1 MEREIAGYEILEVL
15 GSSSISY
22 TYKARANLV
31 NNINNENKTVVIKVF
46 RPHLSSFPQTSLE
59 TNRRSELISSTNHS
73 GLVNVIAQGEE
84 NGRLWIVTEYCE
96 HQTLEKIL
104 DSMNGLSQII
114 TILKNMSDTISFF
127 NNMGIYHTNITPSN
141 VFVNTI
147 TSEVKISDLTISEA
161 LRNSTS
167 NTYISINRPETPYMA
182 PESLNNQPAG
192 LSSNI
197 YSIGVIAYRL
207 ITGVLPYRSLDR
219 SVSYAQK
226 TSSAPKGPS
235 TLNKILPKEMDFIF
249 NKILSPHPHMRYEN
263 LDTFISDLSRLSL
276 INISAKMSTMK
287 SNEESQSPIP
297 GLENEITGED
307 TTVAGSGIRCR
318 ICGYENVPGTEWCMG
333 CRSILKRVGAGE
345 DEKVA
350 SSEERTLRKET
361 RDRIRRTLLGGIS
374 ICFLA
379 FSVTQF
385 LDITFPLPP
394 PTSNISSISE
404 PGEWAMIHRD
414 YSGLHTIET
423 ENLSIAGNVKW
434 AFETNEQIV
443 STPILKGDIVYVN
456 AQDNR
461 IVALNKDSGAIIWER
476 PTEIPIDSSPA
487 VTDNLVFI
495 ALRNNKVLALD
506 RYNGDEKWQFAMP
519 DNPDALPLTGSP
531 LVKDGVL
538 YIGSGD
544 NKLYALDALTGEL
557 KWDYLTRDWL
567 TNTPAISNNLLVI
580 SSMDGRV
587 TIHDTNTGKRRF
599 SFRGLGPHIMGS
611 PNISGDSI
619 YVTYR
624 NGYVVSV
631 NLHEEEVLF
640 FSRYYRLRLQ
650 LWLWG
655 MMDHPGLPKGVNWV
669 RPMGG
674 TISSTTSSDGQRV
687 YVSTQEGLL
696 HALNSETGKR
706 EWLYD
711 VRPLRISPSTIV
723 KDTLLLTD
731 AKGKLHAVDRHN
743 GEPLWQINVA
753 NNISSIPVVADGVLY
768 LASKDGTL
776 YAIE

>member
-1 MEREIAGYEILEVL
+1 LERKILGYEILEVL
-15 GSSSISY
+15 GSNSISS
-22 TYKARANLV
+22 TYKASSTYNK
-31 NNINNENKTVVIKVF
+31 NEVVVIKMF
-46 RPHLSSFPQTSLE
+46 RPNLSSFPQISLE
-59 TNRRSELISSTNHS
+59 MNRRSELISTTNHP
-73 GLVNVIAQGEE
+73 GLVDVIYHGEE
-84 NGRLWIVTEYCE
+84 NGKFCVVTEYCE
-96 HQTLEKIL
+96 YQSLETIL
-104 DSMNGLSQII
+104 DNMNSLSQII
-114 TILKNMSDTISFF
+114 TILKNLSDTICFF
-127 NNMGIYHTNITPSN
+127 NDMGIYHTNITPSK

-147 TSEVKISDLTISEA
+147 TSEVKISGLAISEA
-161 LRNSTS
+161 LRSSND
-167 NTYISINRPETPYMA
+167 NTYIAINRPETPYIA
-182 PESLNNQPAG
+182 PESLNNQPMS
-192 LSSNI
+192 LSSNT

-207 ITGVLPYRSLDR
+207 ITGELPYKSLDH
-219 SVSYAQK
+219 SVSYSQK

-235 TLNKILPKEMDFIF
+235 TLNRTLPKEVDFIF
-249 NKILSPHPHMRYEN
+249 NKVLSPHPRMRYEN
-263 LDTFISDLSRLSL
+263 ARLFMNDLIGLSL
-276 INISAKMSTMK
+276 ISNSGNIPSMANDNQTQK
-287 SNEESQSPIP
+287 PIP
-297 GLENEITGED
+297 GLENQITREY
-307 TTVAGSGIRCR
+307 TVEYGTSIRCR
-318 ICGYENVPGTEWCMG
+318 ICGYENSSGIEWCMG
-333 CRSILKRVGAGE
+333 CRSILKRAGAGE
-345 DEKVA
+345 DEEVA
-350 SSEERTLRKET
+350 TSEERSSIKET
-361 RDRIRRTLLGGIS
+361 RDRIRRTLVGGIS

-379 FSVTQF
+379 FSITQF

-414 YSGLHTIET
+414 HSGLHTIET
-423 ENLSIAGNVKW
+423 EDLSISGNVKW
-434 AFETNEQIV
+434 AFETNAKIV
-443 STPILKGDIVYVN
+443 STPVLKGDMVYLN
-456 AQDNR
+456 TQDHR
-461 IVALNKDSGAIIWER
+461 IVALNRNSGAIIWER
-476 PTEIPIDSSPA
+476 PTEIPVDSSPA
-487 VTDNLVFI
+487 VTDNLIFI
-495 ALRNNKVLALD
+495 GLRNNKVLALD
-506 RYNGDEKWQFAMP
+506 RYNGDKKWQFVMP
-519 DNPDALPLTGSP
+519 DNPDALPLEGSP
-531 LVKDGVL
+531 IVKDGVL

-580 SSMDGRV
+580 ASMDGRV

-624 NGYVVSV
+624 NGYVISV

-655 MMDHPGLPKGVNWV
+655 MMDHPGLPKGVNWI

-696 HALNSETGKR
+696 HALNDETGKR

-711 VRPLRISPSTIV
+711 VRPLKISSSTIV

-731 AKGKLHAVDRHN
+731 ATGKLHAVDKHN
-743 GEPLWQINVA
+743 GEPLWQIDAA
-753 NNISSIPVVADGVLY
+753 NNISTIPVVADGVLY
-768 LASKDGTL
+768 LASEDGTL

>member
-1 MEREIAGYEILEVL
+1 MEREISGYEILEVL
-15 GSSSISY
+15 GSNSISSTY
-22 TYKARANLV
+22 TASDT
-31 NNINNENKTVVIKVF
+31 NNENKLVVIKVF
-46 RPHLSSFPQTSLE
+46 RTNLSGFPQISLE
-59 TNRRSELISSTNHS
+59 MNRRSELISSTNHS

-84 NGRLWIVTEYCE
+84 NGKLWIVTEYCE
-96 HQTLEKIL
+96 YQTLEMIL

-114 TILKNMSDTISFF
+114 AILKNLSDTISFF
-127 NNMGIYHTNITPSN
+127 NDMGIYHTNIAPSN
-141 VFVNTI
+141 VFVNTV

-161 LRNSTS
+161 LRNSTD
-167 NTYISINRPETPYMA
+167 NTYIAINRPETPYVA
-182 PESLNNQPAG
+182 PESLNNQPVG
-192 LSSNI
+192 LSSNT

-207 ITGVLPYRSLDR
+207 ITGVLPYKSLDH
-219 SVSYAQK
+219 SVSYSQK
-226 TSSAPKGPS
+226 TSSAPRGPS
-235 TLNKILPKEMDFIF
+235 TLNRTLPKDMDFIF
-249 NKILSPHPHMRYEN
+249 SKILSPHPHMRYEN
-263 LDTFISDLSRLSL
+263 AKSFMKDLLGMSL
-276 INISAKMSTMK
+276 ISNSGKMSSMQ
-287 SNEESQSPIP
+287 SNHEAQKPIP

-307 TTVAGSGIRCR
+307 TTEAGTGIRCR
-318 ICGYENVPGTEWCMG
+318 ICGYENSPGTGWCMG
-333 CRSILKRVGAGE
+333 CRSVLTRAGAGE
-345 DEKVA
+345 NEEVA

-361 RDRIRRTLLGGIS
+361 RDRIRRTLVGGIS
-374 ICFLA
+374 LCFLA
-379 FSVTQF
+379 FSITQF

-404 PGEWAMIHRD
+404 SGEWAMIHRD

-423 ENLSIAGNVKW
+423 ENLSISGNVKW
-434 AFETNEQIV
+434 AFETNEKIV
-443 STPILKGDIVYVN
+443 STPVLKGDIVYVN

-476 PTEIPIDSSPA
+476 PTEIPVDSSPA

-544 NKLYALDALTGEL
+544 NTLYALDAMTGEL
-557 KWDYLTRDWL
+557 KWDYLTRDWV

-611 PNISGDSI
+611 PNISGNSI

-624 NGYVVSV
+624 NGYVISV
-631 NLHEEEVLF
+631 NLQEEEVLF

-655 MMDHPGLPKGVNWV
+655 MMDHPGLPKGVNWI

-674 TISSTTSSDGQRV
+674 TISSTTSSDAQKV

-696 HALNSETGKR
+696 HALNGETGKR

-711 VRPLRISPSTIV
+711 VRPLKISSSTIV
-723 KDTLLLTD
+723 QDTLLLTD
-731 AKGKLHAVDRHN
+731 AKGKLHAVDKHN
-743 GEPLWQINVA
+743 GEPLWQIDVA
-753 NNISSIPVVADGVLY
+753 NNISSIPVIADGVLY
-768 LASKDGTL
+768 LASEDGTL

>member
-15 GSSSISY
+15 GSNSISS
-22 TYKARANLV
+22 TYKANDIK
-31 NNINNENKTVVIKVF
+31 NGNQVVVMKVF
-46 RPHLSSFPQTSLE
+46 RPNLSSFPQINLE
-59 TNRRSELISSTNHS
+59 MNQRSELISSTSHP
-73 GLVNVIAQGEE
+73 GLVNVITQGEE

-96 HQTLEKIL
+96 YKTLETIL
-104 DSMNGLSQII
+104 DNTNSLSQII
-114 TILKNMSDTISFF
+114 AILKNLSDTIGFF
-127 NNMGIYHTNITPSN
+127 NDMGIYHTNITPSN
-141 VFVNTI
+141 IFVNTI
-147 TSEVKISDLTISEA
+147 TSAVKISDLAISEA
-161 LRNSTS
+161 LRNSTD
-167 NTYISINRPETPYMA
+167 NTYIAINRPETPYIA
-182 PESLNNQPAG
+182 PESLNNQSLG
-192 LSSNI
+192 FSSNI

-207 ITGVLPYRSLDR
+207 ITGVLPYKSLDH
-219 SVSYAQK
+219 SVSYSQK
-226 TSSAPKGPS
+226 TSSAPRGPS
-235 TLNKILPKEMDFIF
+235 TLNRTLPKKIDFIF
-249 NKILSPHPHMRYEN
+249 NKVLSPHPHMRYEN
-263 LDTFISDLSRLSL
+263 IKSFITDLLDLSL
-276 INISAKMSTMK
+276 INNSVNMSSMQNDDGK
-287 SNEESQSPIP
+287 QIPIP
-297 GLENEITGED
+297 GLENEISGED
-307 TTVAGSGIRCR
+307 TVEAATMIRCR
-318 ICGYENVPGTEWCMG
+318 ICGHQNSPGTEWCMG
-333 CRSILKRVGAGE
+333 CRSMLVRAGAGE
-345 DEKVA
+345 DEEVA
-350 SSEERTLRKET
+350 SSQERTLRKET

-374 ICFLA
+374 LCFLA
-379 FSVTQF
+379 FSITQF

-423 ENLSIAGNVKW
+423 ENLSITGNIKW
-434 AFETNEQIV
+434 AFKTAEQIV
-443 STPILKGDIVYVN
+443 STPVVKGDIVYVN
-456 AQDNR
+456 SQDNR
-461 IVALNKDSGAIIWER
+461 ILALNKDSSSIIWER
-476 PTEIPIDSSPA
+476 PTEIPVDSSPA

-495 ALRNNKVLALD
+495 ALRNNKVIALD
-506 RYNGDEKWQFAMP
+506 RYNGDEKWQFTMP

-531 LVKDGVL
+531 IVKDGVL

-599 SFRGLGPHIMGS
+599 SFRGLGPHIIGS

-624 NGYVVSV
+624 NGYVISV
-631 NLHEEEVLF
+631 NLQEEEVLF
-640 FSRYYRLRLQ
+640 FSRYYRFRLQ

-655 MMDHPGLPKGVNWV
+655 MMDHPGLPKGVNWI

-674 TISSTTSSDGQRV
+674 TISETTSSDGQRV

-711 VRPLRISPSTIV
+711 ARPSKISSSTIV
-723 KDTLLLTD
+723 NDTLLLTD
-731 AKGKLHAVDRHN
+731 AKGKLHAVDKHN
-743 GEPLWQINVA
+743 GEPLWQMEVA
-753 NNISSIPVVADGVLY
+753 DDISSIPVVADGVVY
-768 LASKDGTL
+768 LASRDGTL